1 MKEISK
7 DLYIYQK
14 KYGANRFS
22 NFIYIRIKKKG
33 YLFGVFKNSVQ
44 LPKKELN
51 EINELGG
58 VDAILITHRDELRS
72 GNEALL
78 KAFNCDIYISELDYK
93 EIQSS
98 FGKYP
103 KIKYITGKKIGP
115 FQPVYTPGHS
125 KGFYSFVV
133 KHHDENIWFSGDMPY
148 IKGDHLMLSGAKHT
162 DYFKYSIEGYKK
174 IIRSKVNKVF
184 SCKMEG
190 TKIPYINKGNK
201 LEDGLKNLII
211 NLEKDLE
218 K

>member
-148 IKGDHLMLSGAKHT
+148 IKGDHLTLSGAKHT

-174 IIRSKVNKVF
+174 IIKSKVNKVF